1 MEKGMLDPLKTHLHT
16 NKVPIQC
23 HTITALS
30 VLSAPATIVSRI
42 CFLDI
47 KKLLVFGIARW
58 KLKRT
63 FSNKHSIAQMLDKGE
78 QSGMPIAPEL
88 HTLIHQTT
96 SVSYPAEYNTPT
108 ID

>member
-47 KKLLVFGIARW
+47 KKLLVFGIAR
-58 KLKRT
+58 
-63 FSNKHSIAQMLDKGE
+63 
-78 QSGMPIAPEL
+78 
-88 HTLIHQTT
+88 
-96 SVSYPAEYNTPT
+96 
-108 ID
+108 